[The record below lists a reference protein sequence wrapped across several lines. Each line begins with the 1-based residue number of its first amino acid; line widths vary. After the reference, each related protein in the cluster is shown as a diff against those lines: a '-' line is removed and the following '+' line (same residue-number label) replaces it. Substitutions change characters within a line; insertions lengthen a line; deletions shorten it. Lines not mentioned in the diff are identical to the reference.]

1 MIMPDISKYFDY
13 AATTPVHPDVVNA
26 MSPYFSEC
34 FGNPSS
40 AHRWGQDAFTAV
52 EEARESLSKHFHTNP
67 ENICFT
73 GSSTESNNTV
83 LNHFVMSYWNENR
96 KPGHLIISPLE
107 HSAIGQTAQH
117 LHEAGFC
124 VLDYIPVDHH
134 GIVNPDDLSRMIR
147 KDTVLVSVIYGNN
160 EIGSVNPIPDLG
172 NICKM
177 KNVPFHTDATQF
189 AAHQLVDLQK
199 LPVDFISIAAHKC
212 YGPKGIGA
220 LISNSNINIMP
231 LIFGGRQEKAQ
242 RAGTHN
248 VPYIVGMAKAYAL
261 LEAECDNRIHAE
273 KRHRDR
279 IFEQISTKIPDVVIT
294 GHPTNRLSNHTSF
307 AFRNVDGLSLL
318 ALLDQSGFAVSIGS
332 ACRSTSI
339 KGQQQLRNIGLDNE
353 WTNGGLRITVGAFTT
368 DDAVDELTETLA
380 RYISFLRKNTR

>member
-1 MIMPDISKYFDY
+1 MPDITKYFDY
-13 AATTPVHPDVVNA
+13 AATTPVHPDVTATMN
-26 MSPYFSEC
+26 PYFSEC

-40 AHRWGQDAFTAV
+40 AHQWGQSAFAAV
-52 EEARESLSKHFHTNP
+52 EEARESLSKHFQTDP

-73 GSSTESNNTV
+73 GSSTESNNTI
-83 LNHFVMSYWNENR
+83 LNHYVMSYWNENK

-107 HSAIGQTAQH
+107 HSAVEQTAQH
-117 LHEAGFC
+117 LQDTGFC
-124 VLDYIPVDHH
+124 IVDYLPVDHY
-134 GIVNPDDLSRMIR
+134 GIVNPDDLSGMIR

-160 EIGSVNPIPDLG
+160 EIGSINPISDLG
-172 NICKM
+172 YICQA

-220 LISNSNINIMP
+220 LIGSSKNKILP
-231 LIFGGRQEKAQ
+231 LIYGGRQEKAQ

-248 VPYIVGMAKAYAL
+248 VPYIVGMAKAYEIL
-261 LEAECDNRIHAE
+261 KSKIDDRISVE

-279 IFEQISTKIPDVVIT
+279 IIEQILTKIPDVVIT

-307 AFRNVDGLSLL
+307 TFRNVDGLSLL
-318 ALLDQSGFAVSIGS
+318 ALMDQSGFAVSIGS

-339 KGQQQLRNIGLDNE
+339 KGQQQLRNIGLDDE
-353 WTNGGLRITVGAFTT
+353 WTNGGLRITVGAYTT

-380 RYISFLRKNTR
+380 RCISFLRRNG